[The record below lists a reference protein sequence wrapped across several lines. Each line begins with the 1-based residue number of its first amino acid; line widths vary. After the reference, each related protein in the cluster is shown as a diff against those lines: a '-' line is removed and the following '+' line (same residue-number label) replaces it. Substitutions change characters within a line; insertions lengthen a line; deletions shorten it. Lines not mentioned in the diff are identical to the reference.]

1 MTIRPI
7 QKIRKLAQRS
17 MFYRWYAEKMLSQQ
31 RFRLDNAEYP
41 YTIHPHNYTWTNERS
56 VELSIA
62 GRALEDNKSCR
73 TLEVGNV
80 TKHYFETTHDVVDK
94 YEKADG
100 VFNVDVVD
108 FSPKQKYEFVLAIS
122 TLEHVGWDRD
132 RKEPEKI
139 LAAVEKLKQLLVP
152 GGKLLITVPIGFN
165 YFLDGFINDDK
176 LGFDKVSFLKR
187 TAACEWK
194 QTDWSAVKDTKYNSP
209 YSNANA
215 IAVGRYTKAA

>member
-1 MTIRPI
+1 MNIRPI

-31 RFRLDNAEYP
+31 HFQLDNVEYS

-62 GRALEDNKSCR
+62 SQALEDHKPGR
-73 TLEVGNV
+73 ILEVGNV
-80 TKHYFETTHDVVDK
+80 TKHYFNTQHDVVDK
-94 YEKADG
+94 YEKAEG
-100 VFNVDVVD
+100 VINIDVVD
-108 FSPKQKYEFVLAIS
+108 FSPEQKYDFVFAIS

-139 LAAVEKLKQLLVP
+139 PVAIEKLKQLLAP

-165 YFLDGFINDDK
+165 YFLDEMIDEQN
-176 LGFDKVSFLKR
+176 LAFDNISFLKR

-215 IAVGRYTKAA
+215 IAVGTFTKAA